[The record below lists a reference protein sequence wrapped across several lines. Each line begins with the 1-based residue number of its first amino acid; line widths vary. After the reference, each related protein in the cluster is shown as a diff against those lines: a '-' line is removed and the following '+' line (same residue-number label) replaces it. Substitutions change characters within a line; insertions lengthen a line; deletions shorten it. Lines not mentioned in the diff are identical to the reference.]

1 MKNGSDVIFSSDI
14 AKKVLA
20 SFMNEVYYL
29 SVSGSSD
36 GFSGPVL
43 ILRRSGF
50 EKRQDRNG

>member
-29 SVSGSSD
+29 SRTREQRRFFGT
-36 GFSGPVL
+36 GFDL
-43 ILRRSGF
+43 KEIRI
-50 EKRQDRNG
+50 